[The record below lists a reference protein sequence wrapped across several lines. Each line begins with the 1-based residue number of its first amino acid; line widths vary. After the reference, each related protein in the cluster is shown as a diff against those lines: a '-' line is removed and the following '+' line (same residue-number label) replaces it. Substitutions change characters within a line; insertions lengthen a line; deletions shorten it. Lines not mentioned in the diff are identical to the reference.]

1 MRPYRNLKMASVIRK
16 TLNEMFLRDF
26 DFEGALV
33 TIAEVT
39 IDEKLETARV
49 KLAILPFE
57 KGPETYKIIEARRRE
72 LQYKLIRKMNVRLV
86 PRLKFEIVQ

>member
-1 MRPYRNLKMASVIRK
+1 MRPYRNLKMASVIQE

-33 TIAEVT
+33 TIADVT

-49 KLAILPFE
+49 KLTILPFE